1 MRSNQQNSHPTSLG
15 FEFLWI
21 NDLNK
26 GRQKNV
32 GINDKNDD
40 RIGKF
45 KQNRLIGNFLT
56 PLFIGN
62 S

>member
-15 FEFLWI
+15 FEFLCI
-21 NDLNK
+21 NDLHK
-26 GRQKNV
+26 GSQKNV